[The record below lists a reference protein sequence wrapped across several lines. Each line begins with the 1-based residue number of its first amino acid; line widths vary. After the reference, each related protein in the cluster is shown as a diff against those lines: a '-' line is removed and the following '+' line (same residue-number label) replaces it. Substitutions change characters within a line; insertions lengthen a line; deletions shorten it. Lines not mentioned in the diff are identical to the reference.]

1 MSVQMLIRMDPE
13 IKEKLTRLARNE
25 GKNTSQMVREII
37 EDYIKDRDIS
47 AHIDDLWDRIEQK
60 LKKKKVQQIDIEN
73 ALKQVRRKES

>member
-1 MSVQMLIRMDPE
+1 MSVQFLIRMDPE

-47 AHIDDLWDRIEQK
+47 AHIDDLWDRIGQK
-60 LKKKKVQQIDIEN
+60 LKKKKIQQSDIKK
-73 ALKQVRRKES
+73 AVKQVRRKES

>member
-1 MSVQMLIRMDPE
+1 MSVQLLIRMDSE

-47 AHIDDLWDRIEQK
+47 AHIDDLWDRIGQK
-60 LKKKKVQQIDIEN
+60 LKKKKIQQSDIKK
-73 ALKQVRRKES
+73 AVKQVRRKES